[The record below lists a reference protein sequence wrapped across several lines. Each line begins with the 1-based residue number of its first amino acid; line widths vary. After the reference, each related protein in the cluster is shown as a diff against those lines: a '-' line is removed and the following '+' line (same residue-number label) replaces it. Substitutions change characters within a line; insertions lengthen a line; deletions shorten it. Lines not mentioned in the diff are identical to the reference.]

1 MKKAGF
7 SLFLLLLLC
16 SSAISQQ
23 SDYVKNFDWMVK
35 TFEDN
40 DAGFD
45 YYLKLKGSEDYSRH
59 VATYRE
65 KILQTKSEQDFFTLM
80 NEWLYYFR
88 KGHIG
93 FYHTENNNISLSDK
107 SKDSI
112 RALYKND
119 ERIDLSK
126 TDFEHYLQE
135 KRNQIHPIEGIWSQ
149 SDYSVG
155 IIQSKESPN
164 KFDAFIIKADSV
176 YWFPKQKKAELTLL
190 SDSTFDV
197 NYFMRDHSKQ
207 RISAKFEGNSN
218 KFLSMYSSWKK
229 VFPYAT
235 FSHKDSIYMKFT
247 SSKKPY
253 LIKLS
258 PKTIYLRI
266 PSFLDSE
273 KEAINKLLSQS
284 DKLIKS
290 TKNLIID
297 IRNGTGGSD
306 DSSYGLIP
314 YYYTQPI
321 RHPGLRYRATELNIR
336 TFEDKFRNKA
346 VAQKMKENLGKYY
359 ETGKDA
365 FLITYTPSL
374 FPKRVAVI
382 CNNKNASADEGFLF
396 MARQSYKVKIFGRPT
411 AGMFDFSNV
420 NSVNSPDGK
429 YVLSFA
435 MTERKEFAD
444 YRVDDIGIQPDIFI
458 DNSIK
463 EEDWV
468 DFVQSIIEKE

>member
-7 SLFLLLLLC
+7 SLFILLLLC

-65 KILQTKSEQDFFTLM
+65 KILQTKSEQDFVTLM
-80 NEWLYYFR
+80 NEWLFYFR

-93 FYHTENNNISLSDK
+93 FSAIYNNNSSLSEK

-112 RALYKND
+112 RALYKNE

-135 KRNQIHPIEGIWSQ
+135 KRNQLHPIEGIWSGG
-149 SDYSVG
+149 DYSVG

-176 YWFPKQKKAELTLL
+176 YWLPKQKKAELTLL

-207 RISAKFEGNSN
+207 RISAKFDGNSCN
-218 KFLSMYSSWKK
+218 LLSMNGHWIKALPF
-229 VFPYAT
+229 VT
-235 FSHKDSIYMKFT
+235 FSHKDSLYMKFT

-258 PKTIYLRI
+258 PKTIYLHI
-266 PSFLDSE
+266 PSFLDPE
-273 KEAINKLLSQS
+273 KAIDRLLSQS

-290 TKNLIID
+290 TQNLIID
-297 IRNGTGGSD
+297 IRNGSGGSD
-306 DSSYGLIP
+306 VSSYGLIP

-336 TFEDKFRNKA
+336 TYEDKVRNKA

-374 FPKRVAVI
+374 FPKRVAII

-420 NSVNSPDGK
+420 NSVNTPDGK

>member
-7 SLFLLLLLC
+7 TLFLLLLLC

-45 YYLKLKGSEDYSRH
+45 NYLKLKGSEDYSRH

-65 KILQTKSEQDFFTLM
+65 KILQTKSEKDFLKLM

-93 FYHTENNNISLSDK
+93 FYYTKINNISLSEK

-112 RALYKND
+112 RALYKNE

-135 KRNQIHPIEGIWSQ
+135 KRNQLHPIEGIWSQ
-149 SDYSVG
+149 SDNSIG

-164 KFDAFIIKADSV
+164 KFDAFMIKADSV

-197 NYFMRDHSKQ
+197 NYFMRDHSIQK
-207 RISAKFEGNSN
+207 ISAKFDGNSYN
-218 KFLSMYSSWKK
+218 LLSMHSHWIKALPF
-229 VFPYAT
+229 VT
-235 FSHKDSIYMKFT
+235 FSHKDSLYMKIT

-253 LIKLS
+253 LLKLS

-273 KEAINKLLSQS
+273 KEAINRLLSQN

-336 TFEDKFRNKA
+336 TFEDKFGNKA
-346 VAQKMKENLGKYY
+346 LAQKMKENLGKYY

-411 AGMFDFSNV
+411 AGMFDFSSV